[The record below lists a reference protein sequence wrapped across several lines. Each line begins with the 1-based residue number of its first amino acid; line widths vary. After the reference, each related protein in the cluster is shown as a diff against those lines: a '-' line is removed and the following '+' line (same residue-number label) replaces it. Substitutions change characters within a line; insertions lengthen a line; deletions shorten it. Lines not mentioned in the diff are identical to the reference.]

1 MSFTAWV
8 ESTAL
13 STWLRQS
20 TSVWAFPFVLSLHT
34 FGMAILAGLNS
45 ALALRVLGIARR
57 VPMEPL
63 EKLFPIMWGGFSL
76 SAASGVLLFIA
87 AATLKAPQVLF
98 WIKLALVTCGMINL
112 HYFRRALFPDEQLP
126 IAPPR
131 KLKVLA
137 IASLVV
143 WTATITAG
151 RFMAY
156 L

>member
-20 TSVWAFPFVLSLHT
+20 TSLWAFPFVLSVHT

-45 ALALRVLGIARR
+45 ALALRVLGVATR

-87 AATLKAPQVLF
+87 AATLKAPQALF
-98 WIKLALVTCGMINL
+98 WIKLALVACGMINL
-112 HYFRRALFPDEQLP
+112 HFFRRALFPNETRP

>member
-34 FGMAILAGLNS
+34 FGMASLAGLNS

-76 SAASGVLLFIA
+76 SAAYGVLLFIA

-112 HYFRRALFPDEQLP
+112 HYFRRALFPDEKLP

>member
-1 MSFTAWV
+1 MPFTTWV

-20 TSVWAFPFVLSLHT
+20 TSLWAFPFVLSVHT

-45 ALALRVLGIARR
+45 ALALRVLGVARR
-57 VPMEPL
+57 VPIEPL
-63 EKLFPIMWGGFSL
+63 DKLFPIMWGGFSL

-87 AATLKAPQVLF
+87 AATMKAPQVLF
-98 WIKLALVTCGMINL
+98 WIKLSLVACGMINL
-112 HYFRRALFPDEQLP
+112 HFFREALFPNEKRAD
-126 IAPPR
+126 APPR
-131 KLKVLA
+131 KPKALA
-137 IASLVV
+137 IMSLVV

>member
-20 TSVWAFPFVLSLHT
+20 TSLWAFPFVLSVHT

-45 ALALRVLGIARR
+45 ALALRVLGVARR

-63 EKLFPIMWGGFSL
+63 EQLFPIMWGGFSL

-87 AATLKAPQVLF
+87 AATLKAPQALF
-98 WIKLALVTCGMINL
+98 WIKLALVGCGMLNL
-112 HYFRRALFPDEQLP
+112 HFFRRALFPNEQGP

>member
-20 TSVWAFPFVLSLHT
+20 TSLWAFPFVLSIHT

-45 ALALRVLGIARR
+45 ALALRVLGVARR
-57 VPMEPL
+57 VPIESL
-63 EKLFPIMWGGFSL
+63 QRLFPIMWGGFSL

-87 AATLKAPQVLF
+87 AATLKAPQLLF
-98 WIKLALVTCGMINL
+98 WIKLALVTCGMVNL
-112 HYFRRALFPDEQLP
+112 HFLRRALFPDDAAS
-126 IAPPR
+126 IAAPR
-131 KLKVLA
+131 TVKALA

>member
-20 TSVWAFPFVLSLHT
+20 TSLWAFPFVLSLHT

-45 ALALRVLGIARR
+45 ALALRVLGVARR

-76 SAASGVLLFIA
+76 SVASGMLLFIA
-87 AATLKAPQVLF
+87 AATLKAPQALF
-98 WIKLALVTCGMINL
+98 WIKLALVACGMINL
-112 HYFRRALFPDEQLP
+112 HFFRQALFPNETRTV
-126 IAPPR
+126 APPR

-137 IASLVV
+137 VASLVV
-143 WTATITAG
+143 WAATITAG

>member
-20 TSVWAFPFVLSLHT
+20 TSLWAFPFVLSVHT

-87 AATLKAPQVLF
+87 AATLKAPQAIF

-112 HYFRRALFPDEQLP
+112 HFFRHALFPTEKGP

>member
-1 MSFTAWV
+1 MPFTTWV

-20 TSVWAFPFVLSLHT
+20 TSLWAFPFVLSVHT
-34 FGMAILAGLNS
+34 FGMAILAGLNT

-63 EKLFPIMWGGFSL
+63 AKLFPIMWGGFSL

-87 AATLKAPQVLF
+87 AATMRAPQVLF
-98 WIKLALVTCGMINL
+98 WIKLGLVACGMVNL
-112 HYFRRALFPDEQLP
+112 HFFRGALFPGEQRP

-131 KLKVLA
+131 RLKALA